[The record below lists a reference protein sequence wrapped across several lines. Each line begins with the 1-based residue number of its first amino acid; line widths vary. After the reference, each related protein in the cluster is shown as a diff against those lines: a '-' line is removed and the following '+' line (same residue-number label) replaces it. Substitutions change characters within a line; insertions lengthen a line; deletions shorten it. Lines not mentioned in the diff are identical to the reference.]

1 MVDWYHSPSG
11 HHGQLPNHVKGMKL
25 MDILQVKALSKVYP
39 GKVTTH
45 ALSDINF
52 SIEKGEF
59 VGIMGPSGSGKTTLL
74 NVVST
79 IDEPSSGEV
88 LINGMSPHQMNKSEL
103 ARFRRRQLGFVFQD
117 FNLLETLTVAENI
130 VLPLTLDNRNLSE
143 MDSLLQQVAARL
155 GITDILKKR
164 TYEISG
170 GQRQRTAIARAM
182 ITSPAIVMADE
193 PTGALDSNASRNVME
208 SLERINQQDGT
219 TLMLVTHDPLA
230 ASYCSRIIFI
240 KDGKLAAEIHRGD
253 SRQAFFQN
261 IIDTLSF
268 WGGNS
273 HELSSIRV

>member
-1 MVDWYHSPSG
+1 
-11 HHGQLPNHVKGMKL
+11 

-45 ALSDINF
+45 ALTDINF

-88 LINGMSPHQMNKSEL
+88 LINGMSPHQMNKSKL

-130 VLPLTLDNRNLSE
+130 VLPLTLDNRKLSE
-143 MDSLLQQVAARL
+143 MDSLLQQVADRL

-230 ASYCSRIIFI
+230 ASFCSRIIFI
-240 KDGKLAAEIHRGD
+240 KDGKLAAEIHRGE

-273 HELSSIRV
+273 HELSGVRV